1 MTARIRS
8 KGLLERLRPM
18 PLNRAV
24 PAVLV
29 LSAALL
35 ASCANR
41 DVTTTASIPDDYRTR
56 HPIVLTEAEH
66 TLDVPV
72 ASGDRSL
79 TLSMRDNIRGFAQ
92 DYASKSNGTVQ
103 IMVPHGS
110 LNAGAAAVLRKEI
123 RATLVAEGVPSKR
136 IIQTSYGAA
145 GQGDAAPIRLAF
157 VSTTAKT
164 NPCGQ
169 WPEDLTLNTM
179 ENRQYYNF
187 GCATQANL
195 AAQIANPMDLV
206 GPRGMTP
213 IDAERRATAIQDYR
227 EDGARF

>member
-1 MTARIRS
+1 MTEPTRFPAPVERHRLMPISRLVTAS
-8 KGLLERLRPM
+8 LL
-18 PLNRAV
+18 
-24 PAVLV
+24 
-29 LSAALL
+29 LSAAML
-35 ASCANR
+35 AGCASK
-41 DVTTTASIPDDYRTR
+41 DATATGSIPDDYRTR

-79 TLSMRDNIRGFAQ
+79 TLPMRDNIRGFAQ
-92 DYASKSNGTVQ
+92 DYEAKSKGTVQ
-103 IMVPHGS
+103 IMVPQGS
-110 LNAGAAAVLRKEI
+110 HNAGAAASLRKEI
-123 RATLVAEGVPSKR
+123 RATLVKEGVPSKR
-136 IIQTSYGAA
+136 IIETSYSAA

-164 NPCGQ
+164 NTCGQ

-187 GCATQANL
+187 GCASQANL

-206 GPRGMTP
+206 GPRGMTS
-213 IDAERRATAIQDYR
+213 IDAERRGTVIQDYR
-227 EDGARF
+227 DYGMSE

>member
-1 MTARIRS
+1 MTARTHS
-8 KGLLERLRPM
+8 KGPLERLRRM
-18 PLNRAV
+18 PLTRTI
-24 PAVLV
+24 PAALV
-29 LSAALL
+29 LSAALI
-35 ASCANR
+35 SGCANR
-41 DVTTTASIPDDYRTR
+41 DATTTASIPDDYRTR

-66 TLDVPV
+66 TLDIPV

-92 DYASKSNGTVQ
+92 DYASKSKGTVQ

-110 LNAGAAAVLRKEI
+110 MNAGAAAALRKEV
-123 RATLVAEGVPSKR
+123 RATLVGAGVPSKR
-136 IIQTSYGAA
+136 IIQTTYGAA

-164 NPCGQ
+164 NTCGQ

-227 EDGARF
+227 DDGTRF

>member
-1 MTARIRS
+1 MHKTLPARTT
-8 KGLLERLRPM
+8 LAAMLALTT
-18 PLNRAV
+18 
-24 PAVLV
+24 AVL
-29 LSAALL
+29 SGCGTNPDKNA
-35 ASCANR
+35 
-41 DVTTTASIPDDYRTR
+41 TGSIPDDYRTR
-56 HPIVLTEAEH
+56 HPIVLTETAQ
-66 TLDVPV
+66 TMDLPI
-72 ASGDRSL
+72 ATGDRQL
-79 TLSMRDNIRGFAQ
+79 TFAMRDNIRGFAQ
-92 DYASKSNGTVQ
+92 DYESKSKGTVQ
-103 IMVPHGS
+103 IMLPQGS
-110 LNAGAAAVLRKEI
+110 ANAGAAAALRKQV
-123 RATLVAEGVPSKR
+123 RATLVNEGVPNKL
-136 IIQTSYGAA
+136 IIETGYGAA

-164 NPCGQ
+164 NTCGQ

-227 EDGARF
+227 ENGTDD

>member
-1 MTARIRS
+1 
-8 KGLLERLRPM
+8 M
-18 PLNRAV
+18 PLNRLRLMPLNRLAPV
-24 PAVLV
+24 ALV
-29 LSAALL
+29 VSTAIFSGC
-35 ASCANR
+35 ASKDA
-41 DVTTTASIPDDYRTR
+41 VTTSSIPDDYRTR

-79 TLSMRDNIRGFAQ
+79 TLAMRDNIRGFAQ
-92 DYASKSNGTVQ
+92 DYESKSKGTVQ
-103 IMVPHGS
+103 IMLPQGS
-110 LNAGAAAVLRKEI
+110 HNAGAAAALRKQV
-123 RATLVAEGVPSKR
+123 RATLVSEGVPSR
-136 IIQTSYGAA
+136 NIIETSYGAS

-157 VSTTAKT
+157 VSTTAQT
-164 NPCGQ
+164 NACGQ

-179 ENRQYYNF
+179 ENKQYYNF

-227 EDGARF
+227 DNGTED